1 MAFISA
7 ESLRDTTWQALERAV
22 TRLLMAD
29 GYEGVRLVG
38 QTGDQG
44 ADILAHKFGK
54 RHLVQ
59 VKNWKKPIGA
69 DVVERTLQA
78 VQTFQ
83 AAVPII
89 VSPKGFDG
97 PARARQQSVA
107 GSLRI
112 PLQLWDGPELVRRA
126 NQLPD
131 SAFGL
136 REPRPYQQ
144 EAIAALLE
152 AYAHPSRKRALLV
165 MATGLGKTFTA
176 FEALRRIR
184 SSQDVRILVLAHTN
198 PLVYQ
203 LERAFWPM
211 LRPSEET
218 LVWNG
223 LEKPSSASLHRSAMT
238 FACVDT
244 VSEFV
249 RRGGDLPD
257 YDVVVID
264 ECHHV
269 GGTEYGRVID
279 HTRAGDEHGP
289 FLVGLTATPWRPD
302 GSSLEETFGPPIYS
316 IDMVSGLKN
325 GYLANV
331 EYRVHTDNIKW
342 EALKDLRVG
351 QLTPRGINRKFF
363 IEQWDDAVVREL
375 ARAWP
380 HVHRPRA
387 IVFCGTIDHALT
399 MRDRINA
406 LGFCRAAAIVSS
418 LGGRAVP
425 GFEKNRILC
434 DFDEGLVDCVCTV
447 DIFNEGLDVPDVNL
461 IVFQRVTHSRRI
473 FIQQLGRGLRLSPGK
488 ERVLVLDFV
497 SDIRRIAADLEFKDQ
512 LSGGGNVQR
521 DGRRISLPYTVEF
534 RRADEADPQAEGFLR
549 EWLEDVA
556 AIQDAGEDAAV
567 LKFPPSLRDGGES

>member
-1 MAFISA
+1 MTFISA
-7 ESLRDTTWQALERAV
+7 ESLRDITWQALERAV

-44 ADILAHKFGK
+44 ADILAHKYGK

-59 VKNWKKPIGA
+59 VKNWKKPAGS

-78 VQTFQ
+78 VQTFS

-89 VSPKGFDG
+89 VSPSGFDG

-107 GSLRI
+107 GSMRI
-112 PLQLWDGPELVRRA
+112 PLQLWDSAELIRRSSLLA
-126 NQLPD
+126 DAPYC
-131 SAFGL
+131 L
-136 REPRPYQQ
+136 RDPRPYQQ
-144 EAIAALLE
+144 EAIGALLE

-176 FEALRRIR
+176 FESLRRIR
-184 SSQDVRILVLAHTN
+184 AKQNVRVLVLAHTN

-203 LERAFWPM
+203 LEKAFWPM

-223 LEKPSSASLHRSAMT
+223 MEKPPLAALQRAPLT
-238 FACVDT
+238 FACIDT
-244 VSEFV
+244 VSEFI
-249 RRGGDLPD
+249 RRGGDLPE
-257 YDVVVID
+257 YDVILID

-269 GGTEYGRVID
+269 GGSEYGRVLE
-279 HTRAGDEHGP
+279 HTRAGQEHGP
-289 FLVGLTATPWRPD
+289 FLMGLTATPWRPD
-302 GSSLEETFGPPIYS
+302 GSSLEETFGPPVYS

-342 EALKDLRVG
+342 EALRDLRVG
-351 QLTPRGINRKFF
+351 QLTPRGINRTFF

-375 ARAWP
+375 ARAWGE
-380 HVHRPRA
+380 VSRPRA

-425 GFEKNRILC
+425 GFLKNRILC

-473 FIQQLGRGLRLSPGK
+473 FVQQLGRGLRLSPDK
-488 ERVLVLDFV
+488 DKVLVLDFV
-497 SDIRRIAADLEFKDQ
+497 SDIRRIAADLELKDR
-512 LSGGGNVQR
+512 LSGGEHDVIR
-521 DGRRISLPYTVEF
+521 DGRRISLPYNVEF
-534 RRADEADPQAEGFLR
+534 RRADEADPDTETFMR
-549 EWLEDVA
+549 EWLDDVA
-556 AIQDAGEDAAV
+556 AIQDAGDDAAV
-567 LKFPPSLRDGGES
+567 LKFPPSIRSGGL

>member
-1 MAFISA
+1 MSFISA
-7 ESLRDTTWQALERAV
+7 ESLRDTTWQALERSV

-44 ADILAHKFGK
+44 ADILAHKYGK

-59 VKNWKKPIGA
+59 VKNWNKPIGT

-78 VQTFQ
+78 LQTFQ
-83 AAVPII
+83 ATIPII
-89 VSPKGFDG
+89 VSPRGFDG
-97 PARARQQSVA
+97 PARQRQQAIA
-107 GSLRI
+107 GGLRI
-112 PLQLWDGPELVRRA
+112 PLQLWDAAELIRRA
-126 NQLPD
+126 DSLANQTI
-131 SAFGL
+131 AQHA
-136 REPRPYQQ
+136 PRPYQV

-152 AYAHPSRKRALLV
+152 AYNHPSRRRALLV
-165 MATGLGKTFTA
+165 MATGLGKTFTS

-184 SSQDVRILVLAHTN
+184 NQDNAKVLVLAHTN

-203 LERAFWPM
+203 LERSFWPL
-211 LRPSEET
+211 LRPNEET
-218 LVWNG
+218 VVWNG
-223 LEKPSSASLHRSAMT
+223 LERPPLTTLQRAPLT

-244 VSEFV
+244 VSEFIK
-249 RRGGDLPD
+249 RGGDLPL

-269 GGTEYGRVID
+269 GGSEYGRVLD
-279 HTRAGDEHGP
+279 HTRAGQDHGP

-302 GSSLEETFGPPIYS
+302 GSSLEGTFGQPVYS

-331 EYRVHTDNIKW
+331 DYRVHTDNIKW
-342 EALKDLRVG
+342 DALESIREG
-351 QLTPRGINRKFF
+351 QLTPRGINRTFF
-363 IEQWDDAVVREL
+363 IDQWDDAVVREL
-375 ARAWP
+375 ARAWGE
-380 HVHRPRA
+380 VERPRA

-425 GFEKNRILC
+425 TYEKNRVLC
-434 DFDEGLVDCVCTV
+434 DFDEGLIDCVCAV

-473 FIQQLGRGLRLSPGK
+473 FIQQLGRGLRLSEGK
-488 ERVLVLDFV
+488 EQVIVLDFV
-497 SDIRRIAADLEFKDQ
+497 SDIRRIAADIDLKDRLLQ
-512 LSGGGNVQR
+512 GEARPASGQR
-521 DGRRISLPYTVEF
+521 VSLPYSVEF
-534 RRADEADPQAEGFLR
+534 RRSSEPDPEAESFLR
-549 EWLEDVA
+549 QWLDDVA
-556 AIQDAGEDAAV
+556 AIQDAGDDAAI
-567 LKFPPSLRDGGES
+567 LKFPPKSIGSQR

>member
-22 TRLLMAD
+22 MRLLVAD

-44 ADILAHKFGK
+44 ADILAHKFGR

-59 VKNWKKPIGA
+59 VKNWRRPVGA
-69 DVVERTLQA
+69 DVVERTIQA
-78 VQTFQ
+78 VRTYQ

-89 VSPKGFDG
+89 VCPRGFDG

-107 GSLRI
+107 GSMRI
-112 PLQLWDGPELVRRA
+112 PLQLWDGAELVRRA

-131 SAFGL
+131 CPPRH

-144 EAIAALLE
+144 EAIDALLE

-184 SSQDVRILVLAHTN
+184 ATRDTRILVLAHTN

-203 LERAFWPM
+203 LEKAFWPM

-218 LVWNG
+218 VVWNG
-223 LEKPSSASLHRSAMT
+223 AEKPPSTALRRSTAT

-249 RRGGDLPD
+249 RRGGELPD
-257 YDVVVID
+257 FDVIVID

-269 GGTEYGRVID
+269 GGPEYGRILE
-279 HTRAGDEHGP
+279 HTRAGNEHGP
-289 FLVGLTATPWRPD
+289 FLIGLTATPWRPD
-302 GSSLEETFGPPIYS
+302 GSSLEGTFGPPVYS
-316 IDMVSGLKN
+316 IDMISGLKN

-342 EALKDLRVG
+342 DALQDLQVG
-351 QLTPRGINRKFF
+351 QLTPRGINRMFF
-363 IEQWDDAVVREL
+363 IEQWDDAVVREV
-375 ARAWP
+375 AHAWP
-380 HVHRPRA
+380 SLSQPRA

-406 LGFCRAAAIVSS
+406 LGFCRAAAVVSS
-418 LGGRAVP
+418 LGGRTVP
-425 GFEKNRILC
+425 TFEKNRILC

-488 ERVLVLDFV
+488 EHVLVLDFV
-497 SDIRRIAADLEFKDQ
+497 SDIRRIAADLEFKDR
-512 LSGGGNVQR
+512 LCGGASAQAE
-521 DGRRISLPYTVEF
+521 GRRISLPYSVEF
-534 RRADEADPQAEGFLR
+534 RRADEADPNAESFLR

-556 AIQDAGEDAAV
+556 AIQDAGDDVAV
-567 LKFPPSLRDGGES
+567 LKFPPSWRDGGP